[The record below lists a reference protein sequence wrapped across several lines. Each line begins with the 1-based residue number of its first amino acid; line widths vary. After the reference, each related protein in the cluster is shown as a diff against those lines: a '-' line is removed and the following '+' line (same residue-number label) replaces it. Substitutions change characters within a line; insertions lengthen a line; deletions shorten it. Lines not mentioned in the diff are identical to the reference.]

1 MKKIKNLLLIAL
13 FASATAL
20 AGCSAADIAGP
31 QAPET
36 PPTLTACLNP
46 ETSNPTLKKVEP

>member
-31 QAPET
+31 QAPD
-36 PPTLTACLNP
+36 NP
-46 ETSNPTLKKVEP
+46 ADSHGMPEPRNL

>member
-20 AGCSAADIAGP
+20 AGCSSPSIAAPDVP
-31 QAPET
+31 SAPDT
-36 PPTLTACLNP
+36 PSDSRGMP
-46 ETSNPTLKKVEP
+46 EPRNF